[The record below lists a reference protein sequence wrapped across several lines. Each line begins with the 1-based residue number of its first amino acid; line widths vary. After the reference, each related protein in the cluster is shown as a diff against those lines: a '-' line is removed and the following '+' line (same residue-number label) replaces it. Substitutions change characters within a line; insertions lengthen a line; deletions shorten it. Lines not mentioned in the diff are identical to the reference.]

1 VWRYRATAT
10 AFACGLNGL
19 RGAVAAAWPT
29 DVTVRSGRPAQRH
42 AGAGLMAQEA
52 AAVLAPPSAPL
63 HQPDNR
69 SEINATCGSGDGFF
83 LLQQN

>member
-1 VWRYRATAT
+1 MWRYKTTAT
-10 AFACGLNGL
+10 VFECRLNG
-19 RGAVAAAWPT
+19 RGAVAAAWPA

-52 AAVLAPPSAPL
+52 AAVLAPPSIPPAR
-63 HQPDNR
+63 QPVRDKR
-69 SEINATCGSGDGFF
+69 DVRRWGRFFF